1 MNREA
6 KAMQKRILVVD
17 DDEMNLKRTKM
28 ILGKY
33 YDVLLAESGKAAL
46 DKIRFQKIDLILLD
60 IAMPDMDGME
70 TFEHI
75 KAFNID
81 IPVIFLTASGYEDDV
96 LKAIKL
102 GAVNYLKKPFYPQD
116 LLERVA
122 KEFEK
127 E

>member
-1 MNREA
+1 MR
-6 KAMQKRILVVD
+6 KRVLVVD

-28 ILGKY
+28 ILNRDY
-33 YDVLLAESGKAAL
+33 EVLLAESGKAAL

-60 IAMPDMDGME
+60 IAMPGMDGME
-70 TFEHI
+70 TFERMRE
-75 KAFNID
+75 FND
-81 IPVIFLTASGYEDDV
+81 DVPVIFLTASGQEEDV
-96 LKAIKL
+96 LKAIRL

-122 KEFEK
+122 KEFE